1 MPSSQ
6 LPLADPPFV
15 PLALEEEDI
24 ATYAAIAEALGCGTE
39 DCAEG
44 FMMATPLAREAAVQL
59 WGAVQR
65 LQEAR
70 PLPPEARL
78 QRDLQVQEA
87 LEALKSLIGL
97 NPAVMP
103 LASLAIAGL
112 RYKS

>member
-1 MPSSQ
+1 MASSQ

-24 ATYAAIAEALGCGTE
+24 ATYAAIAGALGCSTE

-44 FMMATPLAREAAVQL
+44 FMMATPTARDAAVQL

-70 PLPPEARL
+70 PLPPEARVT
-78 QRDLQVQEA
+78 RDLQVREA
-87 LEALKSLIGL
+87 LEALKSLVGL
-97 NPAVMP
+97 NPAMMP
-103 LASLAIAGL
+103 LASLAVAGL